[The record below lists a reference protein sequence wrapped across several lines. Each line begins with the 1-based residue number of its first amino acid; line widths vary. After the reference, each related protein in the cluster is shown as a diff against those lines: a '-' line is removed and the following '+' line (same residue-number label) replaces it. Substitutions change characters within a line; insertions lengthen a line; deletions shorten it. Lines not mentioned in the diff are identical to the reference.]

1 MGLAFGRVTVYQRVR
16 LCLNCDAVFRKNLL
30 ITFLQDRIINMV
42 RLTLPNRYGPKRET
56 LFPSAPSLKVI

>member
-1 MGLAFGRVTVYQRVR
+1 MTQIRKMGLAFGRVTVYQRVR

-42 RLTLPNRYGPKRET
+42 RLTPAK
-56 LFPSAPSLKVI
+56 SLRAQTRNLIS